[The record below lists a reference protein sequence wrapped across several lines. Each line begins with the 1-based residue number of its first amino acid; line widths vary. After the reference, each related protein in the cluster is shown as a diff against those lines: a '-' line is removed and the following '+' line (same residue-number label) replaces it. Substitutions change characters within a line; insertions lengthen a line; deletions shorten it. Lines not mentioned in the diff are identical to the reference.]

1 VGAVFNL
8 VGTDGV
14 TDDTSFETANVKV
27 SGAASVVFMGT
38 GLAGLTT
45 VNVTGATTGV
55 TQGFFGTQQDFGLVL
70 WQVTNFSNL
79 AKVDA
84 SGMTGSGGLQ
94 ILALGTTATGF
105 TFTGSN
111 SADYLF
117 LGTTALNASGTLNG
131 GGGKDILA
139 TNSFSTVSTAVNKAI
154 GFEVLQA
161 LNPVSS
167 LEANTYTTI
176 NEFLISGGPSGSRLN
191 ITGVESTDRFVFTN
205 DQGSGDE
212 TVRFT
217 AAAAGESVTFE
228 MRADSGAGGEIAI
241 VSNTNTGN
249 DVGAI
254 GFQNGVSS
262 VTIDSTGQNSAANLI
277 EAVDNGSFL
286 YFAFKNEDGLA
297 NFKITGSQSLTIAA
311 KEGVDFSNQKLTGFL
326 NAANVDA
333 SGFTG
338 VLRIAG
344 SNLTDVIKGG
354 NGNDIIYGLGGNDN
368 LTGNGGSDQF
378 RFVSE
383 TGGKDS
389 IKDFAKGIDKIGI
402 SDGFFANTNGTQA
415 GATLSAQD
423 YVDNRQGITSIGAS
437 DANKVIELQTG
448 LSTSQIQTDTG
459 AAIAAFVLVFNTTTG
474 KAELWFDDNWSDAD
488 RTQLATFEN
497 VVDLVGVQGFQN
509 TDFVEF
515 VA

>member
-1 VGAVFNL
+1 
-8 VGTDGV
+8 
-14 TDDTSFETANVKV
+14 
-27 SGAASVVFMGT
+27 
-38 GLAGLTT
+38 
-45 VNVTGATTGV
+45 
-55 TQGFFGTQQDFGLVL
+55 
-70 WQVTNFSNL
+70 
-79 AKVDA
+79 
-84 SGMTGSGGLQ
+84 
-94 ILALGTTATGF
+94 
-105 TFTGSN
+105 
-111 SADYLF
+111 
-117 LGTTALNASGTLNG
+117 
-131 GGGKDILA
+131 LA

-176 NEFLISGGPSGSRLN
+176 NDFLISGGPSGSRLN

-228 MRADSGAGGEIAI
+228 MRAGSGAGGEIAI
-241 VSNTNTGN
+241 VSNTSTGN

-254 GFQNGVSS
+254 GFQNNVSS

-286 YFAFKNEDGLA
+286 YYAFKNDNGLA
-297 NFKITGSQSLTIAA
+297 NFKITGSQSLTISA
-311 KEGVDFSNQKLTGFL
+311 KEGVDFSSNPKLTGFL
-326 NAANVDA
+326 EAANVDA

-344 SNLTDVIKGG
+344 SNLADVIKGG
-354 NGNDIIYGLGGNDN
+354 SGNDIIYGLGGNDS
-368 LTGNGGSDQF
+368 LTGNDGSDQF
-378 RFVSE
+378 RMVG

-389 IKDFAKGIDKIGI
+389 IKDFAKGTDKIGI
-402 SDGFFANTNGTQA
+402 NDVDFANTTATSA
-415 GATLSAQD
+415 GAALSTQD
-423 YVDNRQGITSIGAS
+423 YVDNRQGITSIGAA
-437 DANKVIELQTG
+437 DNHKVIELQTG

-459 AAIAAFVLVFNTTTG
+459 AAIEAYVLVFNTTTG
-474 KAELWFDDNWSDAD
+474 KAELWFDDNWSDAG
-488 RTQLATFEN
+488 RTQVATFDN